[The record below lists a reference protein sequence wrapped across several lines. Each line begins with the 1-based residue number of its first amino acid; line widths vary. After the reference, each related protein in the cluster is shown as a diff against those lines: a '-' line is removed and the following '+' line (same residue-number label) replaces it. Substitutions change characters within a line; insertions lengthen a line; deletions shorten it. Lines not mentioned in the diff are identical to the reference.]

1 MRNQD
6 DLPVRVGHRSDS
18 QFQMELTRSAS
29 CEISEPRD
37 VSSEA
42 NRNRL
47 KKEEESEKGRAGARG
62 KGVSGEGKG
71 ASRSHPH

>member
-1 MRNQD
+1 
-6 DLPVRVGHRSDS
+6 
-18 QFQMELTRSAS
+18 MESTRSAS

-62 KGVSGEGKG
+62 SLRVSGEGKG
-71 ASRSHPH
+71 TFHV